1 MVFKKQ
7 YELSHLSGI
16 FKPDNEY
23 MFLVSHRDVAKN
35 ALLRLRAFIY
45 WTFLGVFDAVVFFFG
60 AYLLLDNTVVT
71 SNGQVSVGFH
81 LSVVIFLNANCKM
94 NIVLIVFFNISCK
107 MITFL

>member
-1 MVFKKQ
+1 
-7 YELSHLSGI
+7 
-16 FKPDNEY
+16 

-35 ALLRLRAFIY
+35 ALLRWRAFIY

-81 LSVVIFLNANCKM
+81 QSMVIIFNGSCETNV
-94 NIVLIVFFNISCK
+94 ILIVFFNISCK
-107 MITFL
+107 KITVI